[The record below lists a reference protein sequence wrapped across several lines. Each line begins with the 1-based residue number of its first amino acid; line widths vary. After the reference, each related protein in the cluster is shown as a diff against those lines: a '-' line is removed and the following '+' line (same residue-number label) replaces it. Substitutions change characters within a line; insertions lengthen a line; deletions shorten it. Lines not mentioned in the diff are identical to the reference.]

1 MEDCMRKLVS
11 IVIPCYRSAE
21 MIGGVVADINREMEK
36 LQEKYRWEI
45 ILVNDC
51 SPDNTFDVI
60 RELCREYTNICGI
73 NLARNFGQ
81 HAALMAGFHQV
92 KGDILVCMDD
102 DGQTPAFA
110 IKDLLQG
117 LEEGSDVVYAKY
129 EHKHHNAFRNFG
141 SRVNDL
147 MLKFMLGKPADLY
160 VSSFFAARRF
170 IVDEMLRYQNAYP
183 YVIGLVLR
191 ATRNIKKT

>member
-1 MEDCMRKLVS
+1 MVDGNDRTGRKARGSRNAGGMEDCMRKLVS

-45 ILVNDC
+45 ILVNHC

-60 RELCREYTNICGI
+60 RELGREYTNICGI

-92 KGDILVCMDD
+92 KGDILVCMM
-102 DGQTPAFA
+102 TTARLR
-110 IKDLLQG
+110 LLQ
-117 LEEGSDVVYAKY
+117 
-129 EHKHHNAFRNFG
+129 
-141 SRVNDL
+141 
-147 MLKFMLGKPADLY
+147 
-160 VSSFFAARRF
+160 
-170 IVDEMLRYQNAYP
+170 
-183 YVIGLVLR
+183 
-191 ATRNIKKT
+191 